1 MRSTTRSTDHHE
13 RPVSH
18 LTPEHHHPWDEHAA
32 WWQAEFTDGA
42 DPEYSDQI
50 LPLIA
55 ERLPSRGLVVDVG
68 CGEGQVARLAAAS
81 GLDVIGVDPS
91 GLQVGE
97 AQRRGGG
104 PRYLRGSAAGLALR
118 EGIAEAAVACLV
130 FEHIDDLDAAIDEVA
145 RVLVPG
151 GRFLFLLNHPLL
163 QTPNSGWI
171 DDQILDPPEQY
182 WRVGEYLNEA
192 VTMEEV
198 TAGVYV
204 RFLHRPLGRYLNSL
218 RRAGLVLEEFV
229 EPAPPSSFLAR
240 AEEYEAAQSIPRL
253 LLLDLRKSRNPR
265 LPYEQ

>member
-1 MRSTTRSTDHHE
+1 MRSTRRSTGHHE
-13 RPVSH
+13 RPVTH

-42 DPEYSDQI
+42 DPEYTHQI

-55 ERLPSRGLVVDVG
+55 ARLPSAGVVVDVG
-68 CGEGQVARLAAAS
+68 CGEGQVARLAAGA
-81 GLDVIGVDPS
+81 GLEVIGVDPS
-91 GLQVGE
+91 GLQVGA
-97 AQRRGGG
+97 AQARGGG
-104 PRYLRGSAAGLALR
+104 PRYVRGGAAALGLRDGVAV
-118 EGIAEAAVACLV
+118 AAVACLV
-130 FEHIDDLDAAIDEVA
+130 FEHIDDLDGAIDEVA
-145 RVLVPG
+145 RVLTPG

-192 VTMEEV
+192 ETMEEV

-229 EPAPPSSFLAR
+229 EPPPPSAFLAR

-253 LLLDLRKSRNPR
+253 LLLDLRKVGDRR
-265 LPYEQ
+265 YPYEQ